1 MDTTPARPA
10 THPGF
15 EEFATAQQR
24 RLLGLAHALTG
35 NPHDA
40 WDLTQETLARVA
52 ARWRRIDDAGAYART
67 TMVRLNTDT
76 WRRWRRERPSA
87 DPAGVEAGRE
97 PGYEPRLVGEVD
109 AWLLEGL
116 ATLSADQRTALALRY
131 VEDLDTRS
139 IAHRMGV
146 PEGTARS
153 NLTRGTARLRE
164 HARAAGAL
172 HQNSEET
179 R

>member
-1 MDTTPARPA
+1 MDTAA
-10 THPGF
+10 PGPPTF
-15 EEFATAQQR
+15 EEFAAAQQR

-52 ARWRRIDDAGAYART
+52 ARWRRIDGDAVGYART

-76 WRRWRRERPSA
+76 WRRWRRERPAA
-87 DPAGVEAGRE
+87 DPGGVGTGRE

-109 AWLLEGL
+109 AWLVEGL
-116 ATLSADQRTALALRY
+116 ATLTAEQRTALALRY
-131 VEDLDTRS
+131 VEDLDTRT

-153 NLTRGTARLRE
+153 HLTRGTARLRE

-172 HQNSEET
+172 QHTTEET